1 MGHDGNHERT
11 SIAIVN
17 GPTIEMAERIQ
28 RGSYAVKVT
37 DMTGV
42 SNKSRGVF
50 GAFMDADFYHVVP
63 DSNEG
68 NTGRVVTARQSV
80 AAIKKDYHHTKNC
93 WVISEADALS
103 LIN

>member
-28 RGSYAVKVT
+28 RGSYAVKVV
-37 DMTGV
+37 DMSGV
-42 SNKSRGVF
+42 SNKARGVF
-50 GAFMDADFYHVVP
+50 GAFMDADFYHIVP
-63 DSNEG
+63 DIG
-68 NTGRVVTARQSV
+68 GTTGRVVTGRESV
-80 AAIKKDYHHTKNC
+80 AAIKKDYHHTKDC